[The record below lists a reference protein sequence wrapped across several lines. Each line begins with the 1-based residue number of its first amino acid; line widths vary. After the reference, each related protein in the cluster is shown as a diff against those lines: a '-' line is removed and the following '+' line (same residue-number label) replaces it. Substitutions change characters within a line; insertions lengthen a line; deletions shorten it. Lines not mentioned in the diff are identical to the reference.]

1 MDTKVTHRMMENNR
15 IEADHQSIVNN
26 SKMSLHKNLEIK
38 VDNKMSILNFLNL
51 LLKIIF
57 DKNKDKGQVKRT
69 FFKSIMN
76 NLETINKNQRK
87 ILNFRRK

>member
-38 VDNKMSILNFLNL
+38 VDNKMTILNFLNL

-76 NLETINKNQRK
+76 NLETINKNQQK